1 MLEFLQP
8 PVYESY
14 HRSRLFRKYR
24 RENSRYN
31 IHLISYHLEQLKRST
46 FIGDI
51 FASPQNMREVKSAAP
66 FRVLLQFASA
76 AI

>member
-1 MLEFLQP
+1 MKATIAQDFLE
-8 PVYESY
+8 
-14 HRSRLFRKYR
+14 
-24 RENSRYN
+24 N
-31 IHLISYHLEQLKRST
+31 IVEKIVHLISYHLEQLKRST

-66 FRVLLQFASA
+66 FKVLLQFASA